1 MRILI
6 FSFFLLLLVLV
17 IWGALKP
24 SHREYW
30 FKRLASRDRVAFQRL
45 VRACGNNE
53 ELAEKMVKHEML
65 LDERATRQQ
74 AVMRAIGTI
83 ENYRQRGVR

>member
-6 FSFFLLLLVLV
+6 FIAVLIVIALVV
-17 IWGALKP
+17 WSATTP

-30 FKRLASRDRVAFQRL
+30 FKRLASRDRVAFMRL

-53 ELAEKMVKHEML
+53 ELAKKMVKHEML

>member
-6 FSFFLLLLVLV
+6 FSLVLFV
-17 IWGALKP
+17 VVLTIWGALKP
-24 SHREYW
+24 SHRHYW

-45 VRACGNNE
+45 ARACGNNE
-53 ELAEKMVKHEML
+53 ELAEKMIKHEML

>member
-1 MRILI
+1 MRLLI
-6 FSFFLLLLVLV
+6 FCLVLLV
-17 IWGALKP
+17 IIIATWSATKP
-24 SHREYW
+24 SHREFW
-30 FKRLASRDRVAFQRL
+30 FKRLASRDRVAFMRL